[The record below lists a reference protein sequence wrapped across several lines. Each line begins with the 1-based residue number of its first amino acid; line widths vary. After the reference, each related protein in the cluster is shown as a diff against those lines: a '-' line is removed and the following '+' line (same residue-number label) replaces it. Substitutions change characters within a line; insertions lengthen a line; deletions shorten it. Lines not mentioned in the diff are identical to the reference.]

1 VLRRCCRKAGL
12 VSSAQCEGPRTRH
25 IGRDIF
31 ASLKNITGAAL
42 KGYTALHSI
51 TSLYLSPLSSI

>member
-1 VLRRCCRKAGL
+1 VSRRCCRKAGL
-12 VSSAQCEGPRTRH
+12 VSSNLCEGPQSRH
-25 IGRDIF
+25 TGRDIF

-42 KGYTALHSI
+42 TGYTALPSI